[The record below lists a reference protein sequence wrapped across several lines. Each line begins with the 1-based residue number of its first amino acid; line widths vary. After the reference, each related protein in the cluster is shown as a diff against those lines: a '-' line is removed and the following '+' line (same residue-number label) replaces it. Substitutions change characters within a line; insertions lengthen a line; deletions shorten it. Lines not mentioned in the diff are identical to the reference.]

1 MGIEWESTD
10 RQFIITQ
17 ARETIE
23 PEEIPKLVESI
34 GRIMVNASFLFTSAM
49 KKDPVGVAAAAVNIY
64 DELTR
69 IKKILA

>member
-10 RQFIITQ
+10 GLFTIIQ
-17 ARETIE
+17 SRETIE
-23 PEEIPKLVESI
+23 PEEVPKLVESI

-49 KKDPVGVAAAAVNIY
+49 KKDPIGVAAAGVNIY
-64 DELTR
+64 DELVR